1 VVDILSE
8 AKKLQPGANSE
19 FMPRPKPL
27 VLVILDGWGYR
38 AETKANAIALA
49 RKPVY
54 DRLLRE
60 YPNTLIHTSGPFV
73 GLPEGQM
80 GNSEVGHL
88 NMGAGRIVHMDIT
101 RIDLMIQNGEFFSHP
116 VLVEAMKNARTSGR
130 KLHLFGLVSDG
141 GVHSRQEHLYALLKM
156 AKQQGVDRVF
166 VHAFMDGRDTLPTNG
181 AGYLEQLQ
189 QTMREYNSGKIAT
202 VSGRYYAMDRD
213 RRWERIAKAYS
224 GMVDGKADGGTY
236 SDAVQGMKASYNKDV
251 TDEFVVPFVCTDARG
266 EAVAKIGDDDSCICF
281 NFRADRVR
289 QITRALC
296 RNSGLNAKGGSD
308 LPGAAD
314 LDAAIPRD
322 RVPKN
327 LKYVCMTQ
335 YDKNFTLPVVIPP
348 ESMVN
353 ILANVMGGLNMRN
366 LRVAETEKYAHV
378 TYFFNGGV
386 EQPFP
391 GEDRVMVQSPKV
403 ATYDLK
409 PEMSAAGIAEA
420 VVKAINDSTFDV
432 IIVNF
437 ANADMV
443 GHSGKLEPTI
453 KAVETVDVCLGE
465 IERAVRAR
473 GGAMLITADHGN
485 AELMIDPV
493 TGGPHTAH
501 TTNPV
506 PFIVIAEDASK
517 YSLKPNGSLRD
528 ISPTML
534 GILGLSEPKE
544 MTGSDLRNPLK
555 G

>member
-1 VVDILSE
+1 MS
-8 AKKLQPGANSE
+8 
-19 FMPRPKPL
+19 RPKPL
-27 VLVILDGWGYR
+27 VLIILDGWGYR
-38 AETKANAIALA
+38 AEIKANAIALA
-49 RKPVY
+49 RKPTY

-60 YPNTLIHTSGPFV
+60 YPNTLIHTSGPYV

-88 NMGAGRIVHMDIT
+88 NIGAGRIVHMDIT

-116 VLVEAMKNARTSGR
+116 VLLQAMKHALSGER
-130 KLHLFGLVSDG
+130 RLHLFGLVSDG
-141 GVHSRQEHLYALLKM
+141 GVHSQQAHLYALLKM
-156 AKQQGVDRVF
+156 AKQNGLERVF

-181 AGYLEQLQ
+181 ARYLEQLQ
-189 QTMREYNSGKIAT
+189 QKMREYNCGKIAT
-202 VSGRYYAMDRD
+202 VNGRYYAMDRD
-213 RRWERIAKAYS
+213 RRWERIAKAYNA
-224 GMVDGKADGGTY
+224 MVFADADGGKQT
-236 SDAVQGMKASYNKDV
+236 DPVQGMKESYNKGV
-251 TDEFVVPFVCTDARG
+251 TDEFVMPFVCTDTHGQALATIRD
-266 EAVAKIGDDDSCICF
+266 EDSCICF

-289 QITRALC
+289 QITRALA

-314 LDAAIPRD
+314 LDATLPRD

-327 LKYVCMTQ
+327 LHYVCMTQ
-335 YDKNFTLPVVIPP
+335 YDKNFSLPVVIPP
-348 ESMVN
+348 ESMAN
-353 ILANVMGGLNMRN
+353 ILANVMGGLNLRN

-409 PEMSAAGIAEA
+409 PEMSASGVADA
-420 VVKAINDSTFDV
+420 VVKATEDGTFDV
-432 IIVNF
+432 VIVNF

-443 GHSGKLEPTI
+443 GHSGKIEPTV
-453 KAVETVDVCLGE
+453 KAVETVDACLAR
-465 IERAVRAR
+465 IEAAVRAK

-485 AELMIDPV
+485 AEMMIDPA

-506 PFIVIAEDASK
+506 PFIVVAENAKQFTLNSG
-517 YSLKPNGSLRD
+517 GSLRD
-528 ISPTML
+528 ISPTVLGML
-534 GILGLSEPKE
+534 GLDEPKE
-544 MTGSDLRNPLK
+544 MTGKDLRRFLK
-555 G
+555 DSR

>member
-1 VVDILSE
+1 L
-8 AKKLQPGANSE
+8 
-19 FMPRPKPL
+19 PRPKPL
-27 VLVILDGWGYR
+27 ILIILDGWGYR

-49 RKPVY
+49 RKPTY

-88 NMGAGRIVHMDIT
+88 NIGAGRIVHMDIT

-116 VLVEAMKNARTSGR
+116 VLLDAMKHARVAGR
-130 KLHLFGLVSDG
+130 KLHLFGLLSDG

-189 QTMREYNSGKIAT
+189 QKMREYNSGRIAS
-202 VSGRYYAMDRD
+202 VNGRYYAMDRD
-213 RRWERIAKAYS
+213 RRWERVSKAYEA
-224 GMVDGKADGGTY
+224 MVFGKAEGGTQT
-236 SDAVQGMKASYNKDV
+236 DAVQGMKESYNKGV
-251 TDEFVVPFVCTDARG
+251 TDEFVVPFVCTSKDKHG
-266 EAVAKIGDDDSCICF
+266 EALAKISDDDACICF

-289 QITRALC
+289 EITRALC
-296 RNSGLNAKGGSD
+296 RNSNLNEKGGSD

-314 LDAAIPRD
+314 LDATIPRD

-335 YDKNFTLPVVIPP
+335 YDKNFSLPVVIPP
-348 ESMVN
+348 ESMAN
-353 ILANVMGGLNMRN
+353 ILANVMGAQNMRN

-391 GEDRVMVQSPKV
+391 GEDRVMIQSPKV

-420 VVKAINDSTFDV
+420 VVKATNDGTFDV

-443 GHSGKLEPTI
+443 GHSGKIEPTI
-453 KAVETVDVCLGE
+453 KAVETVDACLGE
-465 IERAVRAR
+465 IEKAVRAK

-485 AELMIDPV
+485 AEMMIDPA

-517 YSLKPNGSLRD
+517 YTLKPNGSLRD
-528 ISPTML
+528 ISPTILGML
-534 GILGLSEPKE
+534 GLAEPRE
-544 MTGSDLRNPLK
+544 MTGADLRMPRK
-555 G
+555 A

>member
-1 VVDILSE
+1 L
-8 AKKLQPGANSE
+8 
-19 FMPRPKPL
+19 PRPKPL
-27 VLVILDGWGYR
+27 VLIILDGWGYR

-49 RKPVY
+49 RKPTY

-88 NMGAGRIVHMDIT
+88 NIGAGRIVHMDIT
-101 RIDLMIQNGEFFSHP
+101 RIDLMIRNGEFFSHP
-116 VLVEAMKNARTSGR
+116 VLVETMKLARTGGR

-189 QTMREYNSGKIAT
+189 QKMREYNSGKIST
-202 VSGRYYAMDRD
+202 VNGRYYAMDRD
-213 RRWERIAKAYS
+213 RRWERIAKAYDT
-224 GMVDGKADGGTY
+224 MVNGKGEGGTY
-236 SDAVQGMKASYNKDV
+236 SDPVQGMKESYNKGV
-251 TDEFVVPFVCTDARG
+251 TDEFVMPFVVEEQKAANGGAR
-266 EAVAKIGDDDSCICF
+266 AASTINDNDSCICF

-289 QITRALC
+289 EITRALC
-296 RNSGLNAKGGSD
+296 RNSGLNEKGGSD
-308 LPGAAD
+308 LPGAAE
-314 LDAAIPRD
+314 LDATIPRD

-335 YDKNFTLPVVIPP
+335 YDKNFSLPIVIPP
-348 ESMVN
+348 ESMAN

-391 GEDRVMVQSPKV
+391 GEDRVMIQSPKV

-420 VVKAINDSTFDV
+420 VVKATNNGTFDV

-443 GHSGKLEPTI
+443 GHSGKIEPTI
-453 KAVETVDVCLGE
+453 KAVETVDACLSE
-465 IERAVRAR
+465 IEKAVRAK
-473 GGAMLITADHGN
+473 GGAILITADHGN
-485 AELMIDPV
+485 AEMMIDPA

-506 PFIVIAEDASK
+506 PFIVMAEDAAQ
-517 YSLKPNGSLRD
+517 YTLKPNGSLRD
-528 ISPTML
+528 ISPTILGML
-534 GILGLSEPKE
+534 GVNEPKE
-544 MTGSDLRNPLK
+544 MTGSDLRVK
-555 G
+555 KS